1 MLYNKSWKRGND
13 RIMRKKFVVLI
24 LAITIMISGCG
35 STTVVDNMDT
45 VGFVDKQTLI
55 DYYAEGLKYDA
66 VITRGSDDDKHE
78 AKYEEYD
85 VTGDKRD
92 KIIELKNKA
101 EVALGNMEYTDEIKE
116 DIPEDVFYYIKGYA
130 NDLKLEKTS
139 DDVVTGAL
147 GYYFVDSIYT
157 TSERTPG
164 TFTGIASLVGVN
176 GAFYE
181 DEVTGNIYKNDAF
194 IKSALSVANR
204 YFIRNAINKN
214 LSYSDDTSF
223 QINDGAPNIN
233 SYYAMGTF
241 SNNGSTFEEDDMTPE
256 YEDGSISDDESVGNV
271 SDVDTVENNTEE
283 NNTEENDTYENNTE
297 ENSTEENNDEIS
309 KDNDNSTVNE
319 GSEDEDSD
327 VTGEDTSVVD
337 RDNSIINEEIDTDS
351 NIVEPTGNDY
361 SSTSDRKVKFD
372 VMYLNS
378 IVGSSASN
386 GSLMPNID
394 TVYNMPQAEGTI
406 GGIGIYPCGSIGM
419 AKFNCNISNLSGRI
433 TLRYVF
439 RDKNDGSGDAELFS
453 IYPKDMENEIP
464 EFDTN
469 GDVLIPEY
477 LEQELENIIERADR
491 TIVNYD
497 LPGMISDSVF
507 DDLGFGILRGYINN
521 GVNILKHMSTIR
533 QVVSRSMENN
543 AYVLEVES
551 TVIEGTKSSDTYG
564 TFRDRSYVVVEQYG
578 SRFKIT
584 DWVRISRDTVREPDI
599 DVDNSAIKRLVALN
613 LSGEVSDE
621 TKEQATDLLNMLYKA
636 STDRRL
642 NGPYDIERED
652 GSTENVERGMYDCF
666 NNDVNLLSTE
676 EKEKINSHL
685 RGYLTAYGADVSSNY
700 CGRVDEWIGGS
711 EDQVEFTAEEIIL
724 YGDGSTAKYMRTYY
738 LMSCINDIW
747 YIDEMNVI
755 DSEDLVDAS
764 EIESIYSRVKE

>member
-1 MLYNKSWKRGND
+1 M
-13 RIMRKKFVVLI
+13 KKKLVVLI
-24 LAITIMISGCG
+24 LVVTMMVSGCG
-35 STTVVDNMDT
+35 STTVVDNVDT

-55 DYYAEGLKYDA
+55 DYYATGLKYDA
-66 VITRGSDDDKHE
+66 VVTRGSDDDKHE

-85 VTGDKRD
+85 VTGDKMD
-92 KIIELKNKA
+92 KILELKNRA
-101 EVALGNMEYTDEIKE
+101 EVALGSMEYTDEIKE
-116 DIPEDVFYYIKGYA
+116 DVPEDVFYYIKGYA
-130 NDLKLEKTS
+130 NDLKLDKAPDE
-139 DDVVTGAL
+139 DVVTGAL
-147 GYYFVDSIYT
+147 GYYFVDSVYI

-164 TFTGIASLVGVN
+164 TFKGIASLVGVN

-204 YFIRNAINKN
+204 YFIRNGINKN

-223 QINDGAPNIN
+223 KINDGAPNIN
-233 SYYAMGTF
+233 SYYAIGTF
-241 SNNGSTFEEDDMTPE
+241 SNNEDTFDEDDMTPE
-256 YEDGSISDDESVGNV
+256 YADGSVSDDNS
-271 SDVDTVENNTEE
+271 VENESNGYTEDNSTDENNTDEDNEVGINTEE
-283 NNTEENDTYENNTE
+283 NNTEE
-297 ENSTEENNDEIS
+297 SNDEIS
-309 KDNDNSTVNE
+309 EDNGDSMTNEDSEDNDSADIGDNTNV
-319 GSEDEDSD
+319 DE
-327 VTGEDTSVVD
+327 VD
-337 RDNSIINEEIDTDS
+337 DGINIID
-351 NIVEPTGNDY
+351 PTGNDY

-394 TVYNMPQAEGTI
+394 TVYNIPQAEGTI

-419 AKFNCNISNLSGRI
+419 TKFNCNISDLSGRM

-439 RDKNDGSGDAELFS
+439 RDKNDGSGDLELFS
-453 IYPKDMENEIP
+453 IYPKDMDNEIP
-464 EFDTN
+464 EFNTN

-507 DDLGFGILRGYINN
+507 DDLGFGILRGYINK

-564 TFRDRSYVVVEQYG
+564 TFRDRSYVVVEQDG

-621 TKEQATDLLNMLYKA
+621 TKEHATELLNMLYKA

-642 NGPYDIERED
+642 NGPYDIDRED
-652 GSTENVERGMYDCF
+652 GSTETVERGMYDCF

-685 RGYLTAYGADVSSNY
+685 RGYLTAYGADVSSKY

-711 EDQVEFTAEEIIL
+711 ENQVEFTTEEIIL